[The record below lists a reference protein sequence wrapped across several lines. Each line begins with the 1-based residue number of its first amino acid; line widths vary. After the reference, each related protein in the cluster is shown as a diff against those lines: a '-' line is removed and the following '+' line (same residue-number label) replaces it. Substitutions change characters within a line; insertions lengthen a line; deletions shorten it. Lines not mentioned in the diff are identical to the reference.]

1 VAYQRRHQ
9 DFVGRAAE
17 LAVFD
22 RAVADA
28 RRGLP
33 TVLLIGGEA
42 GMGKTTL
49 VAEGAF
55 RAEAELYLGRA
66 THIGGEVIPLAPL
79 VDLLRQMRRAAPD
92 LVADPA
98 PRPPVA
104 VLDLLTQL
112 GSDDVVVV
120 GFEDLHW
127 ADAMTWDLFEFLA
140 RNLIDERLVLVGT
153 YRANEV
159 GDNVLQR
166 RRLAELSRVPAAR
179 RINLGG
185 LERAEVTERV
195 TALLGDAPSAAFVDQ
210 IVARGQGNPFFT
222 EELVAAHMAGESIP
236 TVLSDLITAEIADLD
251 DRTREVVGAI
261 AAVGR
266 ETNHDLLRAIVDL
279 TNDELE
285 KALRNAVDTNL
296 IVVDAKTDA
305 YRFRHPLL
313 GEVAYAELLPPQR
326 ARLHRRIADAIQNEP
341 PAVLAR
347 ADRAGEV
354 AFHLDRSGDT
364 EAAFVALLAA
374 ADAAQGY
381 APRAALGHLE
391 RAFEL
396 WDTVGESSVGVDRS
410 ARLWQAAELASAA
423 VGHLRAVEL
432 ARAATQVG
440 PAPFG
445 APWAHE
451 RLGRYL
457 WLAGALDESR
467 VEYERAA
474 ELLAGV
480 DDAQAAAVFAGL
492 AQAELMSARYESAER
507 TCNKVFELVPFSETN
522 PEAWAMAS
530 RVLGIVRS
538 NRGDADDAVQLCR
551 ESVAATTSA
560 QTRGLALIYLCVAL
574 LDAGR
579 YQDASNTALDAVAD
593 GERAGLEQGF
603 GDYFDGVAAE
613 ALTRLG
619 AWPEAEAI
627 LARRVG
633 GDALPVGRL
642 RLERAGALLAARRGD
657 RARARSLLAQA
668 QAEPIDG
675 WHQTVLDAT
684 TADVCL
690 VLGDWAAAV
699 EAAER
704 GWDAAAE
711 ACGLWAARFAMFSVT
726 ALVEQTL
733 DQQARREPVD
743 LAAVVAKLELRVD
756 AARALSETTQ
766 QLRSLEAAAHLAHAS
781 ASLTL
786 LTTPDA
792 DAWAEAAR
800 RWTAL
805 GDPYATASTLLHEAE
820 SAASV
825 GDADRAARTLREAYS
840 VASSLGAEPLRA
852 QIEAVSRRTRVS
864 VEAPARIVL
873 DGESVS
879 SLGLTPR
886 EAEVLTLVAAGRT
899 NRQIGDELFVSEKT
913 ASVHVSNILRKLGVT
928 SRVDAAAV
936 AQRLGVA

>member
-1 VAYQRRHQ
+1 
-9 DFVGRAAE
+9 
-17 LAVFD
+17 
-22 RAVADA
+22 
-28 RRGLP
+28 
-33 TVLLIGGEA
+33 
-42 GMGKTTL
+42 
-49 VAEGAF
+49 
-55 RAEAELYLGRA
+55 
-66 THIGGEVIPLAPL
+66 
-79 VDLLRQMRRAAPD
+79 
-92 LVADPA
+92 
-98 PRPPVA
+98 
-104 VLDLLTQL
+104 
-112 GSDDVVVV
+112 
-120 GFEDLHW
+120 
-127 ADAMTWDLFEFLA
+127 MTWDLFEFLA

-285 KALRNAVDTNL
+285 KALRNAVDTSL

-480 DDAQAAAVFAGL
+480 EDAQEAALFAGL
-492 AQAELMSARYESAER
+492 AQAEQMSARNE
-507 TCNKVFELVPFSETN
+507 
-522 PEAWAMAS
+522 
-530 RVLGIVRS
+530 
-538 NRGDADDAVQLCR
+538 
-551 ESVAATTSA
+551 
-560 QTRGLALIYLCVAL
+560 
-574 LDAGR
+574 
-579 YQDASNTALDAVAD
+579 
-593 GERAGLEQGF
+593 
-603 GDYFDGVAAE
+603 
-613 ALTRLG
+613 
-619 AWPEAEAI
+619 
-627 LARRVG
+627 
-633 GDALPVGRL
+633 
-642 RLERAGALLAARRGD
+642 
-657 RARARSLLAQA
+657 
-668 QAEPIDG
+668 
-675 WHQTVLDAT
+675 
-684 TADVCL
+684 
-690 VLGDWAAAV
+690 
-699 EAAER
+699 
-704 GWDAAAE
+704 
-711 ACGLWAARFAMFSVT
+711 
-726 ALVEQTL
+726 
-733 DQQARREPVD
+733 
-743 LAAVVAKLELRVD
+743 
-756 AARALSETTQ
+756 
-766 QLRSLEAAAHLAHAS
+766 
-781 ASLTL
+781 
-786 LTTPDA
+786 
-792 DAWAEAAR
+792 
-800 RWTAL
+800 
-805 GDPYATASTLLHEAE
+805 
-820 SAASV
+820 
-825 GDADRAARTLREAYS
+825 
-840 VASSLGAEPLRA
+840 
-852 QIEAVSRRTRVS
+852 
-864 VEAPARIVL
+864 
-873 DGESVS
+873 
-879 SLGLTPR
+879 
-886 EAEVLTLVAAGRT
+886 
-899 NRQIGDELFVSEKT
+899 
-913 ASVHVSNILRKLGVT
+913 
-928 SRVDAAAV
+928 
-936 AQRLGVA
+936 